1 MILYKTHFNHKII
14 IKRIFYGLVLIPV
27 FILSCQTEQVK
38 TTDPD
43 YVDKMIEL
51 RKQKDV
57 DLLDTSI
64 SRFNEEERK
73 HFAEKGLQYFKPDAK
88 YIVEA
93 TITVDTNYPVF
104 QMPTTTERKPNY
116 RIYGILEFIL
126 KDTACR
132 LIAYQN
138 MDFVDDPEYGGS
150 LFIPFKDNT
159 NEFTTYGGG
168 RYIDIKIPGKK
179 QFSLD
184 FNLAYN
190 PYCAYSERWS
200 CPLVPLNNTLELSV
214 MAGEKAYK

>member
-1 MILYKTHFNHKII
+1 MNIYKTYFIRNLEMISI
-14 IKRIFYGLVLIPV
+14 AFVLVLFSIV
-27 FILSCQTEQVK
+27 IFSCQTERAK
-38 TTDPD
+38 KADHG
-43 YVDKMIEL
+43 YFENMIEF
-51 RKQKDV
+51 RKQKDT
-57 DLLDTSI
+57 DLLDTTI

-73 HFAEKGLQYFKPDAK
+73 HFADKGLQYFKPDSK
-88 YIVEA
+88 YVVEA

-116 RIYGILEFIL
+116 RIYGFIDFVL
-126 KDTACR
+126 KDTTCR

-138 MDFVDDPEYGGS
+138 MDFINDPEYGGS

-168 RYIDIKIPGKK
+168 RYIDIEIPDKK
-179 QFSLD
+179 LFTLD
-184 FNLAYN
+184 FNMAYN

-214 MAGEKAYK
+214 FAGEKSYK